1 MRPVKCYYC
10 SNLIDRT
17 KEEFGQLSSG
27 RYTHKECFDENQQA
41 TTDRQKLLA
50 YIDELFGKRVNFG
63 VVTKQIKN
71 YIDNYNYS
79 YSGIHG
85 TLYYCY
91 AIKKQ
96 EINKAEGIGLVPY
109 YYNEARR
116 YWLQVN
122 NAKNQDLTFRIDK
135 RKVTITSPL
144 RNPLI
149 RSKPLTLEELEAELN
164 GENI

>member
-1 MRPVKCYYC
+1 M
-10 SNLIDRT
+10 IDRT

-27 RYTHKECFDENQQA
+27 RYTHKDCFDDHQKANE
-41 TTDRQKLLA
+41 DRQKLLA

-71 YIDNYNYS
+71 YIDNYKYS

-116 YWLQVN
+116 YWLQVQG
-122 NAKNQDLTFRIDK
+122 AKQQDLQFRIDK
-135 RKVTITSPL
+135 RRVTIQSPIL
-144 RNPLI
+144 KPLVK
-149 RSKPLTLEELEAELN
+149 SKPLTLEELEAELN

>member
-10 SNLIDRT
+10 SELVYRD

-27 RYTHKECFDENQQA
+27 RYTHKICFEENQQA
-41 TTDRQKLLA
+41 TADRQKLLA
-50 YIDELFGKRVNFG
+50 YIDELFGARVNFG

-71 YIDNYNYS
+71 YIDTYKYS

-116 YWLQVN
+116 YWLQVQ
-122 NAKNQDLTFRIDK
+122 NAKNQDLEFRIE
-135 RKVTITSPL
+135 RRTVTIKSPEL
-144 RNPLI
+144 KPLA
-149 RSKPLTLEELEAELN
+149 KNQPLTLEELEAQID
-164 GENI
+164 GI